1 MPLTRYLDDFPAPEV
16 LHPFERALLELTVGE
31 ARYVTALE
39 RVAALRKPLSEVR
52 PAMPSSRD
60 CQDHSTGKFSTGT
73 KERPGGLGLSAA
85 WPPEPACHV
94 GHL

>member
-1 MPLTRYLDDFPAPEV
+1 MDTLMQALTVPLTRYLNDFPAPDV

-52 PAMPSSRD
+52 YAAIYIMSSAM
-60 CQDHSTGKFSTGT
+60 
-73 KERPGGLGLSAA
+73 LS
-85 WPPEPACHV
+85 
-94 GHL
+94 